1 MPSEQGSFGVPPSL
15 ENAGVFHR
23 PAGRCGDEVATIS
36 EAWEHP
42 RLEAVMLQ
50 NDLFR
55 LALGLA
61 EPWFVSDVRLDLKL
75 DLDLDLKLDRKTGRK
90 QDRKPEVKDEAGVDP
105 GELHVT
111 IDFSPGSR
119 FACSECA
126 ESGLEVHDTLERTW
140 QHLGFFEHE
149 AWLHARLPRTRC
161 GKCGVHL
168 VSVPWARPGSGFT
181 LLFEAMSLMLVAQ
194 MPVLAASRLMKTTDG
209 RLWRVLRAYV
219 DLARKKVDMSGV
231 TMVAAD
237 ETSSKKG
244 HSYVSIFADPRPQER
259 KVLFVTAGKDQTTF
273 DEFLKDLQAHGG
285 SAKNVTDVVADMSAA
300 FQAGKEKCFPD
311 ALLTHDKFHA
321 IKLVTDAVDKT
332 RRLEVTSRPELKGT
346 RYIFLKNPLNL
357 TEKQLE
363 TWDQLKDGNF
373 KTLKA
378 YNLYLAFRDIWDYTP
393 VAAPAALG
401 RWIGWALRSRVE
413 PMVKAAQ
420 TIRKH
425 VKSILR
431 VLSNDLT
438 TAVMEGINSL
448 VQAAKA
454 RARGYRNIDNF
465 KTIIYLIA
473 GRLDLRFAHTK

>member
-1 MPSEQGSFGVPPSL
+1 M

-36 EAWEHP
+36 GAWQHP
-42 RLEAVMLQ
+42 EPEAVMLQ

-55 LALGLA
+55 LALGLP
-61 EPWFVSDVRLDLKL
+61 EPWFVSDVRLDPKL
-75 DLDLDLKLDRKTGRK
+75 DLKSG
-90 QDRKPEVKDEAGVDP
+90 RKPEPKPDLMDQVGFDP

-111 IDFSPGSR
+111 IDFSPGGR
-119 FACSECA
+119 FACSECGRC
-126 ESGLEVHDTLERTW
+126 GLEVHDTLERTW
-140 QHLGFFEHE
+140 QHLAFFQHE
-149 AWLHARLPRTRC
+149 AWLHARVPRTRC
-161 GKCGVHL
+161 EKCGVHL

-194 MPVLAASRLMKTTDG
+194 MPVLATSRLMKTTDG

-219 DLARKKVDMSGV
+219 DLARTRVDMSGV
-231 TMVAAD
+231 TTVAAD
-237 ETSSKKG
+237 ETSRKKG
-244 HSYVSIFADPRPQER
+244 HSYVSIFADPRPEER

-273 DEFLKDLQAHGG
+273 EEFLKDLEAHGG
-285 SAKNVTDVVADMSAA
+285 KADNVTDVVADLSAA
-300 FQAGKEKCFPD
+300 FQAGKEKCFPK

-321 IKLVTDAVDKT
+321 MKLVTDAVDKT
-332 RRLEVTSRPELKGT
+332 RRLEVSSRPELKGT

-363 TWDQLKDGNF
+363 TWDQLKDGNLR
-373 KTLKA
+373 TLEA
-378 YNLYLAFRDIWDYTP
+378 YRLYLAFRDIWDYTP
-393 VAAPAALG
+393 AFAPAALG
-401 RWIGWALRSRVE
+401 RWISWALRSRVG

-420 TIRKH
+420 TIRQH

-454 RARGYRNIDNF
+454 RARGYRNVHNF
-465 KTIIYLIA
+465 ITIIYLIA
-473 GRLDLRFAHTK
+473 GKLDLRFAHTK

>member
-1 MPSEQGSFGVPPSL
+1 
-15 ENAGVFHR
+15 
-23 PAGRCGDEVATIS
+23 
-36 EAWEHP
+36 
-42 RLEAVMLQ
+42 MLQ

-61 EPWFVSDVRLDLKL
+61 EPWFVSDVRLDLK
-75 DLDLDLKLDRKTGRK
+75 
-90 QDRKPEVKDEAGVDP
+90 DEAGLDP
-105 GELHVT
+105 GELHIT
-111 IDFSPGSR
+111 LDFRPGGRFGCSPCG
-119 FACSECA
+119 AG
-126 ESGLEVHDTLERTW
+126 GLEVHDTMERTW
-140 QHLGFFEHE
+140 QHLSFFQHQ
-149 AWLHARLPRTRC
+149 AWLHARVPRTRC
-161 GKCGVHL
+161 EKCGVHL

-181 LLFEAMSLMLVAQ
+181 LLFEALALLMVAQ
-194 MPVLAASRLMKTTDG
+194 MPVLAASRLMQTTDG
-209 RLWRVLRAYV
+209 KLWRVLRAYI
-219 DLARKKVDMSGV
+219 DLARTRVDMSEV
-231 TMVAAD
+231 TAVAVD
-237 ETSSKKG
+237 ETSSRKG
-244 HSYVSIFADPRPQER
+244 HAYVSLFADPRPDER
-259 KVLFVTAGKDQTTF
+259 KVLFVTEGKDQTTF
-273 DEFLKDLQAHGG
+273 DRFLEDLQAHGG
-285 SAKNVTDVVADMSAA
+285 KAEKVTDVVADMSAA
-300 FQAGKEKCFPD
+300 FQAGKEKCFPA

-321 IKLVTDAVDKT
+321 MKLVTDAVDKT
-332 RRLEVTSRPELKGT
+332 RRLEVASRPELKGT

-363 TWDQLKDGNF
+363 TWDRLKDGNL

-393 VAAPAALG
+393 PYAPAALG
-401 RWIGWALRSRVE
+401 RWISWALRSRVE

-465 KTIIYLIA
+465 ITIIYLIA